1 MVRKFIPLGIRA
13 YRINDPLFRHYTL
26 EVNVKLFSVLIICVL
41 LLISIN
47 ADSCEL
53 KKVDI
58 IEIISKEEFSLY
70 KDVGDFIDNS
80 PKVTIMVK
88 PDLTD
93 ITEYGE
99 DVVKSITGSDCD
111 RDGVMDDN
119 ARCNAVYY
127 KLWMKYK
134 R

>member
-1 MVRKFIPLGIRA
+1 
-13 YRINDPLFRHYTL
+13 
-26 EVNVKLFSVLIICVL
+26 VKLFNVYIISVLV
-41 LLISIN
+41 LISLN
-47 ADSCEL
+47 AVSSEL
-53 KKVDI
+53 KKVDVSD
-58 IEIISKEEFSLY
+58 IISKEEFSLY

-80 PKVTIMVK
+80 PKVTIMVA
-88 PDLTD
+88 PELTD
-93 ITEYGE
+93 IAEYGE

-127 KLWMKYK
+127 KLWMTYE